1 MADFNSLYRLYEN
14 QLSAAKASAAKA
26 RDEKNAQ
33 AQNAYD
39 ATVQALQENYDA
51 GSGTVNK
58 GYDSRIAQQNQV
70 SDQALKEAY
79 ISKMMGQRNLGQQ
92 MAAQGRSGGAAEST
106 LLGLQNA
113 YNTSRAQTEQQRA
126 GAVEQ
131 LNLARQEDLSQL
143 MQTLNAGK
151 ASAQDT
157 LYERLAT
164 AEDNYNQLLLAAQQ
178 TYQQQ
183 RAAAQAQ
190 ELQYQMQQE
199 ELARQAAAQAAA
211 AQSAAQSAA
220 SAGRTS
226 SGRDGSKESGFS
238 SQEGYVDDNIVR
250 IVRQSVDSGESMN
263 DILRYLQRHYSNEN
277 HCKNFCRPK
286 LVTLIL

>member
-1 MADFNSLYRLYEN
+1 MADFNSLYKLYED
-14 QLSAAKASAAKA
+14 QLAQAKASAAKA

-39 ATVQALQENYDA
+39 ATVKALEENYA
-51 GSGTVNK
+51 SGSSTVNQ
-58 GYDSRIAQQNQV
+58 GYDSKIDQQNQV
-70 SDQALKEAY
+70 SDNVLKEAY
-79 ISKMMGQRNLGQQ
+79 ISKMMSQRNLGQQ

-131 LNLARQEDLSQL
+131 LNLARQGELSQL
-143 MQTLNAGK
+143 LQTLNAGK
-151 ASAQDT
+151 AGAQET
-157 LYERLAT
+157 LYDRMSA

-183 RAAAQAQ
+183 KAAAQAQ

-211 AQSAAQSAA
+211 QAAG

-226 SGRDGSKESGFS
+226 SGTRGS
-238 SQEGYVDDNIVR
+238 SQEVKTNNPVWGNVDQLASQLSKQGYTDEQTARYINNLMLQQGVSAAVR
-250 IVRQSVDSGESMN
+250 ER
-263 DILRYLQRHYSNEN
+263 
-277 HCKNFCRPK
+277 
-286 LVTLIL
+286 TLAQLGL

>member
-1 MADFNSLYRLYEN
+1 MADFNSLYKLYED
-14 QLSAAKASAAKA
+14 QLAAAKASAAKA
-26 RDEKNAQ
+26 QDEKNAQ

-39 ATVQALQENYDA
+39 ATVKALEENYA
-51 GSGTVNK
+51 SGSSTVNQ
-58 GYDSRIAQQNQV
+58 GYDSKIDQQNQV
-70 SDQALKEAY
+70 SDNALKEAY
-79 ISKMMGQRNLGQQ
+79 ISKMMSQRNLGQQ

-131 LNLARQEDLSQL
+131 LNLARQGELSQL
-143 MQTLNAGK
+143 LQTLNAGK
-151 ASAQDT
+151 AGAQET
-157 LYERLAT
+157 LYDRMSA

-183 RAAAQAQ
+183 KAAAQAQ

-199 ELARQAAAQAAA
+199 ELARQTAAQAAAQAAA
-211 AQSAAQSAA
+211 RPAS

-226 SGRDGSKESGFS
+226 SGTRGS
-238 SQEGYVDDNIVR
+238 SQEVKTNNPVWGNVDQLASQLSKQGYTDEQTARYINNLMLQQGVSAAVR
-250 IVRQSVDSGESMN
+250 ER
-263 DILRYLQRHYSNEN
+263 
-277 HCKNFCRPK
+277 
-286 LVTLIL
+286 TLAQLGL

>member
-1 MADFNSLYRLYEN
+1 MADFNSLYKLYED
-14 QLSAAKASAAKA
+14 QLAAAKASAAKA

-39 ATVQALQENYDA
+39 ATVKALEENYA
-51 GSGTVNK
+51 SGSSTVNQ
-58 GYDSRIAQQNQV
+58 GYDSKIDQQNQV
-70 SDQALKEAY
+70 SDNALKEAY
-79 ISKMMGQRNLGQQ
+79 ISKMMSQRNLGQQ

-131 LNLARQEDLSQL
+131 LNLARQGELSQL
-143 MQTLNAGK
+143 LQTLNAGK
-151 ASAQDT
+151 AGAQET
-157 LYERLAT
+157 LYDRMSA
-164 AEDNYNQLLLAAQQ
+164 AQDNYNQLLLAAQQ

-183 RAAAQAQ
+183 KAAAQAQ

-211 AQSAAQSAA
+211 AAQSAG

-226 SGRDGSKESGFS
+226 SGTRGS
-238 SQEGYVDDNIVR
+238 SQEVKTNNPVWGNVDQLASQLSKQGYTDEQTARYINNLMLQQGVSAAVR
-250 IVRQSVDSGESMN
+250 ER
-263 DILRYLQRHYSNEN
+263 
-277 HCKNFCRPK
+277 
-286 LVTLIL
+286 TLAQLGL

>member
-1 MADFNSLYRLYEN
+1 MADFNSLYKLYED
-14 QLSAAKASAAKA
+14 QLAAAKASAAKA
-26 RDEKNAQ
+26 QDEKNAQ

-39 ATVQALQENYDA
+39 ATVKALEENYA
-51 GSGTVNK
+51 SGRSTVNQ
-58 GYDSRIAQQNQV
+58 GYDSKIDQQNQV
-70 SDQALKEAY
+70 SDNALKEAY
-79 ISKMMGQRNLGQQ
+79 ISKMMSQRNLGQQ

-131 LNLARQEDLSQL
+131 LNLARQGELSQL
-143 MQTLNAGK
+143 LQTLNAGK
-151 ASAQDT
+151 AGAQET
-157 LYERLAT
+157 LYDRMSA

-183 RAAAQAQ
+183 KAAAQAQ

-211 AQSAAQSAA
+211 AAQSAG

-226 SGRDGSKESGFS
+226 SGTRGS
-238 SQEGYVDDNIVR
+238 SQEVKTNNPVWGNVDQLASQLSKQGYTDEQTARYINNLMLQQGVSAAVR
-250 IVRQSVDSGESMN
+250 ER
-263 DILRYLQRHYSNEN
+263 
-277 HCKNFCRPK
+277 
-286 LVTLIL
+286 TLAQLGL

>member
-1 MADFNSLYRLYEN
+1 MADFNSLYKLYEN
-14 QLSAAKASAAKA
+14 QLAAATASAAKA

-39 ATVQALQENYDA
+39 ATVKALEENYA
-51 GSGTVNK
+51 SGSGTVNQ
-58 GYDSRIAQQNQV
+58 GYDSKIAQQNQV

-79 ISKMMGQRNLGQQ
+79 ISKMMSQRNLGQQ

-131 LNLARQEDLSQL
+131 LNLARQGELSQL
-143 MQTLNAGK
+143 LQTLNAGK
-151 ASAQDT
+151 AGAQET
-157 LYERLAT
+157 LYDRMSA

-183 RAAAQAQ
+183 KAAAQAQ

-211 AQSAAQSAA
+211 AAQSAG

-226 SGRDGSKESGFS
+226 SGTRGS
-238 SQEGYVDDNIVR
+238 SQEVKTNNPVWGNVDQLASQLSKQGYTDEQTARYINNLMLQQGVSAAVR
-250 IVRQSVDSGESMN
+250 ER
-263 DILRYLQRHYSNEN
+263 
-277 HCKNFCRPK
+277 
-286 LVTLIL
+286 TLAQLGL